1 MKKIEAIIRNEKL
14 NFVKKALAE
23 AGFSALTTYEVKG
36 RGKQTGII
44 QVLNGTKVYAD
55 LLPKTKIDIV
65 IPTKDTEKVISIIM
79 ENSRTGNIGDG
90 KIFISN
96 VENVVRVRDGER
108 GKEIV

>member
-44 QVLNGTKVYAD
+44 QILNGTKVYAD
-55 LLPKTKIDIV
+55 LLPKTKVDIV
-65 IPTKDTEKVISIIM
+65 VPAEDAEKVISIIIKK
-79 ENSRTGNIGDG
+79 SRTGSIGDG

-96 VENVVRVRDGER
+96 IEEVARVRDGER
-108 GKEIV
+108 GKRIV